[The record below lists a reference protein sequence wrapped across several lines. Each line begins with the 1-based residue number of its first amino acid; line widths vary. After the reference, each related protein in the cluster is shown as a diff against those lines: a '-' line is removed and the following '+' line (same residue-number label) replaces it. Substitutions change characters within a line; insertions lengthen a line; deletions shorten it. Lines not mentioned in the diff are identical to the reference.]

1 MKKALA
7 LITYSREHYLALVLP
22 SILAQR
28 IGDKLVSEVY
38 DVYIFQ
44 DGWWAGETSENR
56 LGHAAISTMLEG
68 HPQKGRV
75 FGQNMNLGVA
85 LHFDFIEKLLF
96 VENAYD
102 FVAFC
107 EDDLILA
114 PGYMAALDQM
124 GDRFANDPRVGM
136 VSAHPGDCT
145 VPLEAQR
152 LRGDG
157 A

>member
-7 LITYSREHYLALVLP
+7 IITYSREHYLAFVLP

-28 IGDKLVSEVY
+28 IGGMPVSEVY

-44 DGWWAGETSENR
+44 DGWWTGETSVNGI
-56 LGHAAISTMLEG
+56 GHAAIGTMLEA

-75 FGQNMNLGVA
+75 FRQNANLGVA

-96 VENAYD
+96 VESAYD

-107 EDDLILA
+107 EDALILA
-114 PGYMAALDQM
+114 PGYMAA
-124 GDRFANDPRVGM
+124 
-136 VSAHPGDCT
+136 
-145 VPLEAQR
+145 
-152 LRGDG
+152 
-157 A
+157 